1 MSPGLPLTYAILDQ
15 LITIPAALQRVPNP
29 VPRVHHPD
37 WLSRRVAKLTDKFKQ
52 HNLTDMF
59 AQQRVSHQLQL
70 ESGDPIVAK
79 LQATRVE
86 PVIKKSKV
94 KTAKTPSTTLP
105 DGPAPDFNTDYPG
118 WIAHMKPFWRKHRQ
132 ERKALQASG
141 VSMNGPPGGGRL
153 GSMLQKQTFSLD
165 SHIWDIVQI
174 AEVAG
179 RPGEFKLWLLIRGT
193 LQAVRLHVPRQF
205 LINFKTMPEDQEWPA
220 GCQIEA
226 ISRTLPRSHRALNLL
241 QVTTSEQL
249 FVQQESA
256 YSVLLN
262 RPEVD
267 AIYEMQVPLLV
278 RALLGLG
285 TSCMATPGVSLRQ
298 GLDKGFLPD
307 QLIRPQITL
316 SRHRYLDSGKGLNYI
331 YLYHG
336 RSDSRHFLALLFPNG
351 RARLLIVERGNNR
364 DMPNVERYY
373 KEQLENVRA
382 RGTGADNKTN
392 GKGVFDYPEELHIE
406 TSFHPTADPAFRAIS
421 RELVSYNNQKA
432 GPAALVV
439 YSAFERSFFEDKIP
453 AASQYPM
460 LMIATRS
467 TDNSFAALG
476 WRQPAC
482 RRMVQHYLR
491 VSGHLRHQIARADS
505 FDVPVCNLERDDVL
519 FCADIDFA
527 RRLSRSD
534 MTLWWSESPKPD
546 LGGRENDNNNTPED
560 LSTPTLSRPGC
571 YTNACLEVE
580 LSDLVVDAVMQSALV
595 YELEGAEG
603 TSVGFSE
610 ASHNLDDYSKG
621 KAQADVNLGDTVLPQ
636 QTFALIKSMVKSW
649 WVDAGRPDGASA
661 RRVLDHFWRW
671 VSSPSAKMFDPAI
684 HRFVHGLMRKT
695 FSQLV
700 AEFRRLG
707 AEVVHADFNRL

>member
-1 MSPGLPLTYAILDQ
+1 MSDQCLILQ
-15 LITIPAALQRVPNP
+15 LITIPAALQRIPNP

-37 WLSRRVAKLTDKFKQ
+37 WLARRVANLTDKFKQ
-52 HNLTDMF
+52 HNLSDMF
-59 AQQRVSHQLQL
+59 AQQRVSHQKQI
-70 ESGDPIVAK
+70 ESGDPLVQK

-86 PVIKKSKV
+86 PTQKPTKSKA
-94 KTAKTPSTTLP
+94 TASTALSDVLP
-105 DGPAPDFNTDYPG
+105 EGPAPDIKVDYPA
-118 WIAHMKPFWRKHRQ
+118 WVAHMKPFWRKHRK
-132 ERKALQASG
+132 EKKALQSSG
-141 VSMNGPPGGGRL
+141 MAMSNGAGGRL

-179 RPGEFKLWLLIRGT
+179 RPGEFKLWLLIDGT

-205 LINFKTMPEDQEWPA
+205 LINFKTLPEDQDWPED
-220 GCQIEA
+220 CQVEA

-241 QVTTSEQL
+241 RVTTSESNFL
-249 FVQQESA
+249 QQASDYA
-256 YSVLLN
+256 VMMN

-278 RALLGLG
+278 RALLTLG
-285 TSCMATPGVSLRQ
+285 TTCMASPGVSLRQ
-298 GLDKGFLPD
+298 GLDKGFIPD
-307 QLIRPQITL
+307 QLLRPQITL
-316 SRHRYLDSGKGLNYI
+316 SKHRYLSTGSGLNYI

-336 RSDSRHFLALLFPNG
+336 NSDSRHFIALLFPNG
-351 RARLLIVERGNNR
+351 RTRLLVVERGNNR
-364 DMPNVERYY
+364 EMPNVEKYY
-373 KEQLENVRA
+373 KEQLANVLA
-382 RGTGADNKTN
+382 RGTGADSLKNS
-392 GKGVFDYPEELHIE
+392 KGVFDYPEDLRVE
-406 TSFHPTADPAFRAIS
+406 TSFHPTSDPAFRAVS
-421 RELVSYNNQKA
+421 RELVSYSNQKA
-432 GPAALVV
+432 GPSVLVV
-439 YSAFERSFFEDKIP
+439 YSAFERNFFEDKVP
-453 AASQYPM
+453 ATAQFPM

-491 VSGHLRHQIARADS
+491 VSGHLRHQIARADA
-505 FDVPVCNLERDDVL
+505 FDVPLCNLERDDVL

-527 RRLSRSD
+527 RRLNRSD
-534 MTLWWSESPKPD
+534 MALWWSESPRPD
-546 LGGRENDNNNTPED
+546 LGGRENDNNTSPED
-560 LSTPTLSRPGC
+560 LSVPTLSRPGC

-603 TSVGFSE
+603 ASVGFSE
-610 ASHNLDDYSKG
+610 ASHNLDDYRKG
-621 KAQADVNLGDTVLPQ
+621 QAQADVNLGDSVLPQ

-649 WVDAGRPDGASA
+649 WAEAGKADGASA

-671 VSSPSAKMFDPAI
+671 VSSPSAKLFDPAV

-707 AEVVHADFNRL
+707 AEVVYADFTRL